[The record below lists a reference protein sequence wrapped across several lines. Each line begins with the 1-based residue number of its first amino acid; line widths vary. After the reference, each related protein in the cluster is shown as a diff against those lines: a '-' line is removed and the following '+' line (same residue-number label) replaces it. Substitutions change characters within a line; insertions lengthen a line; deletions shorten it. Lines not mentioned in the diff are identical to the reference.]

1 MVVLPTAEA
10 LGLKPIQAG
19 CSGPRNHEISE
30 GEMGYKGCSMTEV
43 PPYRPLSG
51 KTILYGVTGG
61 IAAYKAAE
69 YARNLTKLGAAVVPV
84 LSRNARR
91 FISPL
96 TFSALTGQ
104 RSHTDLFDL
113 SGAET
118 IPHIELARSSD
129 LFIIL
134 PATASIIGKAANGL
148 ADDLISTLLLSYSGP
163 VLFFPSMNPYMYGHA
178 ATQENLK
185 ALRALGYGIVG
196 PDTGEAACGEVGQGR
211 LVPWDTAKEGIIA
224 ALTPSSLS
232 GITVVVTAGPT
243 RESVDPV
250 RFISN
255 RSSGLMGYAMAKV
268 ARRRGAEVKLVSG
281 PVSLERPPGV
291 EFHGVETAAEMAEIV
306 KGLAGGADVVVM
318 AAAVADYT
326 PRQSLDRKMKKSAS
340 NLTLELMPAEDILSF
355 LTSHRRLGQI
365 IVGFCA
371 ETHDLKANALKK
383 KREKGVDLLVAND
396 VSMPGVGFDVP
407 TNEVLIIDPEEEIE
421 QVPMLHKEEV
431 AEHIWDRIQGLVS

>member
-1 MVVLPTAEA
+1 MPVQVYIDRE
-10 LGLKPIQAG
+10 
-19 CSGPRNHEISE
+19 HEIFGGTME
-30 GEMGYKGCSMTEV
+30 QKGCSTTEV

-69 YARNLTKLGAAVVPV
+69 YARNLTKLGATVVPV
-84 LSRNARR
+84 LSRNARQ

-104 RSHTDLFDL
+104 RSHTDLFDI

-118 IPHIELARSSD
+118 IPHVELARSAD

-134 PATASIIGKAANGL
+134 PATASIISKAANGL

-163 VLFFPSMNPYMYGHA
+163 VLFFPSMNPYMYRHA
-178 ATQENLK
+178 ATQENLRT
-185 ALRALGYGIVG
+185 LGALGYGTVG
-196 PDTGEAACGEVGQGR
+196 PDVGETACGEVGQGR
-211 LVPWDTAKEGIIA
+211 LVPWDIAREEIIA
-224 ALTPSSLS
+224 ALTPSTLS
-232 GITVVVTAGPT
+232 GVKVVVSAGPT
-243 RESVDPV
+243 REPIDPV

-255 RSSGLMGYAMAKV
+255 RSSGLMGYAMARV
-268 ARRRGAEVKLVSG
+268 AKRRGAKVELVSG
-281 PVSLERPPGV
+281 PVSLKGPPGV
-291 EFHGVETAAEMAEIV
+291 EFHGVETAAEMAGMVE
-306 KGLAGGADVVVM
+306 GLSREADVVVM
-318 AAAVADYT
+318 AAAVSDYT
-326 PRQSLDRKMKKSAS
+326 PRYPLDRKIKKSGS
-340 NLTLELMPAEDILSF
+340 NLTLELKPVEDILSF
-355 LTSHRRLGQI
+355 LTSHRRSDQI

-371 ETHDLKANALKK
+371 ETHDLEVNALKK

-396 VSMPGVGFDVP
+396 VSRPGAGFDVP

-431 AEHIWDRIQGLVS
+431 AERIWDRIEELLS